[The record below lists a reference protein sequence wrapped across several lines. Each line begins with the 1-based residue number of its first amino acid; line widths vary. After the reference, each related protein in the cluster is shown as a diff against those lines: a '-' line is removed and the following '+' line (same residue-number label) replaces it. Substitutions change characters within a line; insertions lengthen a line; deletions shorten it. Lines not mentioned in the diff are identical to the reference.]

1 MGLATVIIKG
11 GQIPPPTCPSRF
23 HLGPLHTILD
33 KRLAISKSCYQNEF
47 LMVKKQT
54 QIDSIVADYW
64 DNHTDESYFG
74 ETYWLANPIINHRYQ
89 LKAAGGRFMPIGDS
103 WVDFTVECY
112 LTNGGSLTKVDEKGL
127 NQVTDIREIAKLV
140 NEVIANNPGGV
151 KQFRESKMLNR
162 ILDERTPV
170 DKVLSIGSGDGALER
185 HLASINAAKEIVGID
200 LAPKRIEIAK
210 ETANRLA
217 KEYNVQNP
225 ITYIVGN
232 VETSPLPGSDYDAIY
247 FNSSLHHMSDLDSIL
262 QSCSNALKHDGYLFI
277 NEYIGPNRFDFS
289 KREREVMTSVF
300 QTIPI
305 KYRISQA
312 DYDKGKIRTHL
323 AFPSPEEVE
332 RVDPSEAIN
341 SAGIVEAVC
350 RHFDIV
356 EFNSAG
362 GTLIQ
367 FMLDGIAGNF
377 RHDDEDSLKVLDL
390 IFKIEDTLV
399 ESGDLSPHFAMIV
412 AQPCHV

>member
-1 MGLATVIIKG
+1 
-11 GQIPPPTCPSRF
+11 
-23 HLGPLHTILD
+23 
-33 KRLAISKSCYQNEF
+33 
-47 LMVKKQT
+47 MVKKQT

-103 WVDFTVECY
+103 WIDFTVEHY
-112 LTNGGSLTKVDEKGL
+112 LINRGSLTKIEEKGL
-127 NQVTDIREIAKLV
+127 KQVTDIGEIAKLV
-140 NEVIANNPGGV
+140 NKGISEYNLSEVIANNPELV
-151 KQFRESKMLNR
+151 KQLTQLMKQFRESKMLNR

-312 DYDKGKIRTHL
+312 DYDKGKVRTHL

-412 AQPCHV
+412 AQPCQA